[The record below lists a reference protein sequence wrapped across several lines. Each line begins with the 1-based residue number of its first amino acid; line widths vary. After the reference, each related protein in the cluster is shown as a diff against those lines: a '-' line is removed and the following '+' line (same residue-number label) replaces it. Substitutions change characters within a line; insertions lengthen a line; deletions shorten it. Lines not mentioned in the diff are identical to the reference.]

1 MDALGDDDM
10 GTEPRSQRRRRV
22 VRSTGEVAA
31 KVRHANSALHAIR
44 IYRLHFVLPAVHG
57 APRSRARPWGARG
70 GAPHAFAVF
79 SRHGGAEARRCGLP
93 TVLTAIVRIA
103 VRYARDTLPFTEA
116 TNCGNALADPLI
128 MGQRSGTPAGHE
140 RSHTFYNELRVAPE
154 ENPVLLTEVLLNPKA
169 NRERMTQIIFE
180 IFNVHAMYMATQTIL
195 SLYASG
201 RTTGLVMDSG
211 DCVSHRVP
219 SYEDYALPHT
229 ILRLDL
235 AGRGFTE
242 YLMKILTERGYLS
255 RPPQRGR
262 SVVVSKRNFATLLFF
277 LRHRAQ
283 IECGT
288 FRQSDSHALKRKH
301 HHCRC

>member
-1 MDALGDDDM
+1 M
-10 GTEPRSQRRRRV
+10 
-22 VRSTGEVAA
+22 
-31 KVRHANSALHAIR
+31 
-44 IYRLHFVLPAVHG
+44 
-57 APRSRARPWGARG
+57 
-70 GAPHAFAVF
+70 
-79 SRHGGAEARRCGLP
+79 
-93 TVLTAIVRIA
+93 
-103 VRYARDTLPFTEA
+103 
-116 TNCGNALADPLI
+116 
-128 MGQRSGTPAGHE
+128 
-140 RSHTFYNELRVAPE
+140 
-154 ENPVLLTEVLLNPKA
+154 LTEVLLNPKT

-211 DCVSHRVP
+211 DGVSHTVP
-219 SYEDYALPHT
+219 SNEDYALPHT

-277 LRHRAQ
+277 FDTELKWTAERSDNQIHMLSDGKIITVGAERFRCESVFPAKCYWQRSQWSARLLLSRA
-283 IECGT
+283 T
-288 FRQSDSHALKRKH
+288 
-301 HHCRC
+301 